1 MKNIQP
7 GYLHPSA
14 AFTIKRSQIKRYQFL
29 ERAPEVGDLVYGR
42 VTTLGH
48 HQYLENCQGRIH
60 SLLDGSRA
68 IFVYGNRYAPD
79 HYEGVVPSSVSVEV
93 DMLARSGVVGVV
105 RKKNSVLQDPTRIRV
120 LGYVCDADGNVLN
133 TRSFPLIRPQHTD
146 KKPNRSK
153 MILVVGTSM
162 NSGKSVTAAACCW
175 SLTAMGHTVRAS
187 KITGTASLRDI
198 LRMNDCGATI
208 FNDFT
213 HLGYPSTYLL
223 DLPELL
229 HIFNSIDLKYANSP
243 KNFWIVELADGILQR
258 ETEMLLASPD
268 VKSRIHRLVFNAS
281 DALGCV
287 GGLTVLR
294 EHFGLEPDAISGIC
308 SSSPLALQELAR
320 FSSIPVF
327 NNMEQDLRQI
337 SELLL

>member
-162 NSGKSVTAAACCW
+162 NSGKSVTAA
-175 SLTAMGHTVRAS
+175 
-187 KITGTASLRDI
+187 
-198 LRMNDCGATI
+198 
-208 FNDFT
+208 
-213 HLGYPSTYLL
+213 
-223 DLPELL
+223 
-229 HIFNSIDLKYANSP
+229 
-243 KNFWIVELADGILQR
+243 
-258 ETEMLLASPD
+258 
-268 VKSRIHRLVFNAS
+268 
-281 DALGCV
+281 
-287 GGLTVLR
+287 
-294 EHFGLEPDAISGIC
+294 
-308 SSSPLALQELAR
+308 
-320 FSSIPVF
+320 
-327 NNMEQDLRQI
+327 
-337 SELLL
+337 